1 MKQPIRIFSIGL
13 FTATFILFTLYLF
26 LEEDENKN
34 NVDYSIEELSEI
46 VEEKGYRVITEEDY
60 ITLSLLN
67 DPEQAEEATTN
78 SEEDHENED
87 DQQTSEDEE
96 KTVSY
101 QLEVTEGMLPGD
113 VSELLEDNDI
123 INNASELNDYL
134 EDHGISTRI
143 QLGSF
148 ELNNEMSIS
157 EIATVLTD

>member
-34 NVDYSIEELSEI
+34 NDDYSIEELSEI
-46 VEEKGYRVITEEDY
+46 VEGKGYRVITEEDY

-67 DPEQAEEATTN
+67 DQEQAEEATTN
-78 SEEDHENED
+78 SEEDHENEN